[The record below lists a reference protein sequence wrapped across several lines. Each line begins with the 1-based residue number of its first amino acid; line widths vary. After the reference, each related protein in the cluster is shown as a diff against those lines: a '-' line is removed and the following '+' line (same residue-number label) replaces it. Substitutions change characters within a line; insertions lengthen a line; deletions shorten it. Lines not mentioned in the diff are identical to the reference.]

1 MPRVTIPQARYW
13 LLTIPVEH
21 LPNEPE
27 LSETLSISRANKN
40 EERKQDFCI
49 GNSLLF
55 SQRNLDSEESSLTS
69 VHKPI
74 VNPLA
79 ASQRTTTSGRKIHVC
94 LTHSLSMV
102 PCPFQEPALPIGTES
117 TMMPSSETS
126 RISPRTSSLEIT
138 RLSSASGSTTL
149 SLLSDLTLPSIST
162 GATLGLANL
171 DAPGM
176 RQDQSMMSSSRT
188 LTLSGGMATEDNRP
202 SLLMSLLVVSILVTF
217 LSGLIVT

>member
-27 LSETLSISRANKN
+27 LSGDIVYLKGQQN

-79 ASQRTTTSGRKIHVC
+79 ASQRTTTSGRKIHGVPD
-94 LTHSLSMV
+94 TQFEHV
-102 PCPFQEPALPIGTES
+102 PCPFQEPALPIGQ
-117 TMMPSSETS
+117 
-126 RISPRTSSLEIT
+126 SL
-138 RLSSASGSTTL
+138 R
-149 SLLSDLTLPSIST
+149 
-162 GATLGLANL
+162 
-171 DAPGM
+171 
-176 RQDQSMMSSSRT
+176 
-188 LTLSGGMATEDNRP
+188 
-202 SLLMSLLVVSILVTF
+202 
-217 LSGLIVT
+217 